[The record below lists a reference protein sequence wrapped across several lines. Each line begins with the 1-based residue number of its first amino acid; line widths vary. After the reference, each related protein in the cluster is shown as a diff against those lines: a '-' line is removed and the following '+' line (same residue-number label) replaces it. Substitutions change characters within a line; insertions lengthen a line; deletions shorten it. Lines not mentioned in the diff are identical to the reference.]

1 MEKPNGIPKTLLEAV
16 QYFSDPDVCLR
27 FVAALRWSNGPVCPR
42 CGTVDPGFLTTRRLW
57 QCKSCQKQFSVKVGT
72 IFEDSPIGLAKW
84 LPAFWMVVNC
94 KNGVSSYEVA
104 RAIGVTLKSAW
115 FMTHRIRLALQ
126 TGTFKKLSG
135 EIEADESFIGG
146 RARYMHKGRRN
157 KAIKGRGPMGMAV
170 VMGLL
175 QRHGEDGHSTVVLK
189 HVPNIRR
196 RVRAPE
202 VRAHVE
208 PGSEVFIDALR
219 SYDGL
224 AAEYAHKVIDHAE
237 KYAEGKV
244 HTNGLEN
251 FWSLFKRS
259 VKGTYVSVEP
269 FHLFRYLDEQSYRF
283 NNRKMPDGERFVRAL
298 HGVIGK
304 RLTYKSLIGEAT
316 TGGATA

>member
-104 RAIGVTLKSAW
+104 RAIGVTQKSAW

-135 EIEADESFIGG
+135 EIEADEWFIGG
-146 RARYMHKGRRN
+146 RARYMHKGCSN
-157 KAIKGRGPMGMAV
+157 KAIKGRGQKGMAV
-170 VMGLL
+170 VMGL
-175 QRHGEDGHSTVVLK
+175 
-189 HVPNIRR
+189 
-196 RVRAPE
+196 
-202 VRAHVE
+202 
-208 PGSEVFIDALR
+208 F
-219 SYDGL
+219 
-224 AAEYAHKVIDHAE
+224 
-237 KYAEGKV
+237 
-244 HTNGLEN
+244 
-251 FWSLFKRS
+251 
-259 VKGTYVSVEP
+259 
-269 FHLFRYLDEQSYRF
+269 
-283 NNRKMPDGERFVRAL
+283 
-298 HGVIGK
+298 
-304 RLTYKSLIGEAT
+304 
-316 TGGATA
+316 